1 MQDNLFVL
9 RSKKPTK
16 PGNVSR
22 YNVPT
27 PPTPLIGREQEVM
40 ATCALLRQPEV
51 RLITL
56 TGPGGVGKTHLSLQ
70 IAIDMRE
77 DFTYG
82 VYFVPLALISDPN
95 LVVFAIAQE
104 IGLKETGD
112 EPLLNLLKAYLQD
125 KHLLLLLDNFEQLLV
140 VVPRLSELLAA
151 CPYLKILVTSR
162 AVLHIRGEHEFPVP
176 PLALPDLKYSSN
188 SKQLMQYAAVA
199 LFLDR
204 ARAVKPNFQMTAT
217 NARAIAEICVH
228 LDGLP
233 LAIELAVARLKLL
246 SPQALLR
253 RLEHRLTVLTSGSQD
268 VPARQQTLRSTIQ
281 WSYDL
286 LPAEEKR
293 LFRRL
298 SVFVGGCTLE
308 AVEALCAALDDSQ
321 EYVLNGAASLINK
334 SLLQQI
340 EQSGDELRLLM
351 LETIREYG
359 LEALNASGE
368 AQVTWEAHATYNLL
382 LAEQAEPELRGR
394 EQAVWLERLEREHDN
409 LRAAMQW
416 SLEQVED
423 GKSMYRIEVALRF
436 GRALSAFWQVRGH
449 YSEGSNFLERAL
461 RSSEGVTT
469 ALRAKALSA
478 AAMFANMQ
486 GDTNRSEE
494 LVKESLTLYRE
505 FGDKE
510 GIALAL
516 YQLGHIA
523 WMKGHFAM
531 AGSLISE
538 SLVLSREMGD
548 RVSVAYSLFN
558 LAGLANIRGEY
569 SKGSALFEES
579 LFLFKDLGNK
589 RGMALSL
596 LQLAELL
603 FVSQGY
609 QTRIHELLEEGL
621 DLCREVGDRDGIAS
635 YFYFSGE
642 IALSQGDT
650 LIARSLLGESLTLY
664 REIGDRQRIGR
675 SLIGLAKVEARQG
688 DYARAQVLFEESLDM
703 ARVGHKVNIVY
714 GLEGL
719 ANVVA
724 AKGESVWATRLWG
737 AAHTLRNSMEA
748 PLAPVER
755 ADYEHSVAAV
765 RSQLGE
771 EIFTAA
777 WAEGQSMSLEQVIV
791 AQGSALMPQPVPV
804 EQPSTI
810 EMVPHP
816 AHPNRLTAREVE
828 VLQLVAQGL
837 TNAQIA
843 EKLVITRRTVNWYL
857 TSIYSKIQVSSRSA
871 ATRYVIEH
879 NLI

>member
-1 MQDNLFVL
+1 
-9 RSKKPTK
+9 
-16 PGNVSR
+16 
-22 YNVPT
+22 
-27 PPTPLIGREQEVM
+27 
-40 ATCALLRQPEV
+40 
-51 RLITL
+51 
-56 TGPGGVGKTHLSLQ
+56 
-70 IAIDMRE
+70 
-77 DFTYG
+77 
-82 VYFVPLALISDPN
+82 
-95 LVVFAIAQE
+95 
-104 IGLKETGD
+104 
-112 EPLLNLLKAYLQD
+112 
-125 KHLLLLLDNFEQLLV
+125 
-140 VVPRLSELLAA
+140 
-151 CPYLKILVTSR
+151 
-162 AVLHIRGEHEFPVP
+162 
-176 PLALPDLKYSSN
+176 
-188 SKQLMQYAAVA
+188 
-199 LFLDR
+199 
-204 ARAVKPNFQMTAT
+204 
-217 NARAIAEICVH
+217 
-228 LDGLP
+228 
-233 LAIELAVARLKLL
+233 
-246 SPQALLR
+246 
-253 RLEHRLTVLTSGSQD
+253 
-268 VPARQQTLRSTIQ
+268 
-281 WSYDL
+281 
-286 LPAEEKR
+286 
-293 LFRRL
+293 
-298 SVFVGGCTLE
+298 
-308 AVEALCAALDDSQ
+308 
-321 EYVLNGAASLINK
+321 
-334 SLLQQI
+334 
-340 EQSGDELRLLM
+340 
-351 LETIREYG
+351 
-359 LEALNASGE
+359 
-368 AQVTWEAHATYNLL
+368 
-382 LAEQAEPELRGR
+382 
-394 EQAVWLERLEREHDN
+394 
-409 LRAAMQW
+409 
-416 SLEQVED
+416 
-423 GKSMYRIEVALRF
+423 
-436 GRALSAFWQVRGH
+436 
-449 YSEGSNFLERAL
+449 
-461 RSSEGVTT
+461 
-469 ALRAKALSA
+469 
-478 AAMFANMQ
+478 MFANMQ

-538 SLVLSREMGD
+538 SLELSREMGD

-650 LIARSLLGESLTLY
+650 LMARSLLGESLTLY

-703 ARVGHKVNIVY
+703 ARVGHKVNIAY

-724 AKGESVWATRLWG
+724 AKGEPVWATRLWG

-816 AHPNRLTAREVE
+816 AYPNRLTAREVE
-828 VLQLVAQGL
+828 VLRLLAQGL
-837 TNAQIA
+837 TSAQIA
-843 EKLVITRRTVNWYL
+843 EQLVIGVVTVNFHVR
-857 TSIYSKIQVSSRSA
+857 SIYSKLGVSSRSA
-871 ATRYVIEH
+871 ATRYAIEH
-879 NLI
+879 RLV